1 MLQSYK
7 HHKVSWAAG
16 VCVSLLLLAS
26 LPELRGEQSVW
37 SAVGAVC
44 VVSNKQVN
52 TCSLALLISLSVGLS
67 EPLAADR

>member
-1 MLQSYK
+1 M
-7 HHKVSWAAG
+7 
-16 VCVSLLLLAS
+16 CVSLLLLAS

-37 SAVGAVC
+37 PAVGAVC